1 MLKVVNW
8 LGDGENNM
16 FGMLDYRAHKLFL
29 ILFGIPY
36 FLLNIFNIFGL
47 PYISYYIGHANFD
60 DRFVEILV
68 SVIALFVISWSWFLI
83 VFLLNK
89 IFYFIFELLVDVIPH
104 DGRTEAEAKQVVF
117 SGKKMITALEI
128 QKHPST
134 WDSELIARASKI
146 DWVMRLFYHERYLRQ
161 IQAIHEEYQ
170 DDPEGETGP
179 AIEEG
184 IWMDYGIPLLWQ
196 QKYLTNPIYRGVIYQ
211 TIFFLYLIFM
221 RLGF

>member
-1 MLKVVNW
+1 
-8 LGDGENNM
+8 
-16 FGMLDYRAHKLFL
+16 
-29 ILFGIPY
+29 
-36 FLLNIFNIFGL
+36 
-47 PYISYYIGHANFD
+47 
-60 DRFVEILV
+60 
-68 SVIALFVISWSWFLI
+68 
-83 VFLLNK
+83 
-89 IFYFIFELLVDVIPH
+89 
-104 DGRTEAEAKQVVF
+104 
-117 SGKKMITALEI
+117 
-128 QKHPST
+128 
-134 WDSELIARASKI
+134 
-146 DWVMRLFYHERYLRQ
+146 MRLFFHERYLRQ